1 MSDAAATTTKKPKAK
16 SSSSSSV
23 AQQQS
28 EVDPFAV
35 FAHEAGSKADFA
47 RVPGEALLFSAQ
59 TQLKLKGNK
68 VSAGTMHVSTARV
81 VWCAAGSVTPSM
93 SFPFGAISNHQYSPP
108 DAPQVLVKLV
118 TASGTFVFV
127 FSSPTTAQSDRNS
140 FRELLSQVK
149 KPIKQNPAA
158 AAGAA
163 NPNVK
168 SEAAANA
175 GAIKPEPTNQSA
187 PILPDGAAD
196 TATADDNKLKI
207 LPARPPMHGIHITEA
222 RRRADLLAAD
232 SQVKL
237 LHAELVLSGIVS
249 EEDFW
254 QMRQDDLRMAADRPR
269 AQQRGVRSA
278 LIADVEP
285 VERNAEKEHYRLTP
299 SVIRAIFEAA
309 PPVQRAFQ
317 QLVPDRLSEQEF
329 WAKYLAARHFH
340 RAKSKTARRRSR
352 TNETAEDA
360 LLARAIEEAERD
372 VMAQSLANVSSTS
385 STMASAVEGAQP
397 QAAPVRPDV
406 PLDID
411 MAADDA
417 LFEREHYGQRLDT
430 MMRAEPSAAVASVVA
445 RTNQHSARVLATEA
459 DLPSIIGL
467 VRRTDNDDDD
477 RRQSRR
483 APAIASQPSGSSIAD
498 DLTPQVEPAT
508 IPLELSSRSAHT
520 LASTA
525 SDVAAAA
532 TSATMPATASDDD
545 WRRRNCSARS
555 RLAARL
561 PRRNRKRA
569 RMRCGTPSCASAPTS
584 ERVTKSPRSA
594 RPLARR

>member
-1 MSDAAATTTKKPKAK
+1 MTSDATMATTKKTKVK
-16 SSSSSSV
+16 SAVSSG
-23 AQQQS
+23 AS

-35 FAHEAGSKADFA
+35 FVHEAGSKADFA

-68 VSAGTMHVSTARV
+68 VSAGTMHVSTTRV

-93 SFPFGAISNHQYSPP
+93 SFPFASISNHQYSPP
-108 DAPQVLVKLV
+108 DMPQVLVKLI

-127 FSSPTTAQSDRNS
+127 FSSPTTAQTDRNS

-149 KPIKQNPAA
+149 KPVKAA
-158 AAGAA
+158 AAAA
-163 NPNVK
+163 AAAAASTAAATSVK
-168 SEAAANA
+168 SESTNGA
-175 GAIKPEPTNQSA
+175 AIKPEPTNA
-187 PILPDGAAD
+187 AVPILPDSAVD
-196 TATADDNKLKI
+196 TDDDNKTKI
-207 LPARPPMHGIHITEA
+207 LPARAPMHGIHITEA

-232 SQVKL
+232 TQVKL

-340 RAKSKTARRRSR
+340 RAQVQSGRAAAAR

-360 LLARAIEEAERD
+360 LLARAIEEAER
-372 VMAQSLANVSSTS
+372 VAVTQSLATVAAATTS
-385 STMASAVEGAQP
+385 ST
-397 QAAPVRPDV
+397 
-406 PLDID
+406 
-411 MAADDA
+411 
-417 LFEREHYGQRLDT
+417 
-430 MMRAEPSAAVASVVA
+430 
-445 RTNQHSARVLATEA
+445 LAT
-459 DLPSIIGL
+459 
-467 VRRTDNDDDD
+467 RR
-477 RRQSRR
+477 RRGAPRSRR
-483 APAIASQPSGSSIAD
+483 WPK
-498 DLTPQVEPAT
+498 
-508 IPLELSSRSAHT
+508 
-520 LASTA
+520 
-525 SDVAAAA
+525 
-532 TSATMPATASDDD
+532 
-545 WRRRNCSARS
+545 RRRRDPTCRS
-555 RLAARL
+555 TSTWR
-561 PRRNRKRA
+561 PT
-569 RMRCGTPSCASAPTS
+569 TPA
-584 ERVTKSPRSA
+584 V
-594 RPLARR
+594 